1 MASAAKIRHQAIR
14 PVLHHGLLPSWPFQP
29 QRFRPLYQTVRPIEG
44 IAQVLDGDTIQI
56 RTQRIRLLG
65 IDAFEAEAAGFRRAR
80 AGGLMAL
87 R

>member
-1 MASAAKIRHQAIR
+1 MAIPATTVSTA
-14 PVLHHGLLPSWPFQP
+14 PSNGP
-29 QRFRPLYQTVRPIEG
+29 VRPIEG